1 MPSSLFNCVNRS
13 DVDMLGKAARQYEK
27 MGQPKTVVGAAKS
40 AGEILRRNMR
50 TLVYGEPTISQ
61 YRDVGDGFRVWVET
75 ANVYVGIPPDDP
87 LLPRAHRMD
96 EIFQVADVALD
107 LEKQAGDVEQ
117 EFFSELAAS
126 LK

>member
-1 MPSSLFNCVNRS
+1 MSSSLFNCVNKG
-13 DVDMLGKAARQYEK
+13 DVEMLGKAARQYEK
-27 MGQPKTVVGAAKS
+27 MAKPQVVVQSAKT

-50 TLVYGEPTISQ
+50 TLVYGEPTIEQ
-61 YRDVGDGFRVWVET
+61 YRDVGNGFRVWDDNS
-75 ANVYVGIPPDDP
+75 NVYVGIPPGDP

-96 EIFQVADVALD
+96 EVFQVADVALD

-117 EFFSELAAS
+117 EFYSELAAS